1 MSIRYKFIYLHNYS
15 LGKCYKIKDVHK
27 LKKTDI
33 ENTIIIPDND
43 NVKIPA
49 IIKYMGS
56 KKPIIDFITTSINDI
71 HIPESIVC
79 DLFSGS
85 CSISAAL
92 RKKFDFISNDI
103 QEYSSVLAQTYFSD
117 LSKYNFKN
125 LEQEIKENATN
136 HVNLFKESFSNYFYD
151 YSVITDLKV
160 YQKVELAQRKL
171 IKEKFDIDFHLF
183 VKHYSGTYWSFE
195 QCVWIDALRKTA
207 EKYKDEKIYYAI
219 LSSLMYA
226 MSYSTQSTGHFAQYR
241 DGNSVEAMKNIIIY
255 RLKNVYDLFSKKL
268 EELVNSL
275 DNHLKKITTTT
286 FSYEKCL
293 KNLPQKSTVYADPP
307 YAPVHY
313 SRFYHVLET
322 LVKYDYP
329 ELEFKGRYR
338 GDRHQ
343 SPFSQKSN
351 AKQAFKELFEGIISA
366 NSQMILSYSGSGVV
380 PIEIIISLTKQYFFE
395 GYQVEVKE
403 VDHKHSTMGRFEDQN
418 RDVIEYLVI
427 AKFSNY
433 EYAN

>member
-1 MSIRYKFIYLHNYS
+1 M
-15 LGKCYKIKDVHK
+15 
-27 LKKTDI
+27 I
-33 ENTIIIPDND
+33 EIPS
-43 NVKIPA
+43 

-56 KKPIIDFITTSINDI
+56 KKPIINFIVSNIEDI
-71 HIPESIVC
+71 HLDGKPIC

-103 QEYSSVLAQTYFSD
+103 QEYSSILGQTYFSD
-117 LSKYNFKN
+117 LSKYEFKI
-125 LEQEIKENATN
+125 LEQEIKENASN
-136 HVNLFKESFSNYFYD
+136 HINLFKEKYSNYYYD
-151 YSVITDLKV
+151 YTLIKDLKE
-160 YQKVELAQRKL
+160 YQKIELSQRKL
-171 IKEKFDIDFHLF
+171 IKEKFNIDFHLF

-195 QCVWIDALRKTA
+195 QCAWIDAIRKSA

-241 DGNSVEAMKNIIIY
+241 DGNSVDAMKNIIIY
-255 RLKNVYDLFSKKL
+255 RLKNVFDLFSKKL

-286 FSYEKCL
+286 FPFEKCL
-293 KNLPQKSTVYADPP
+293 KNIPQKSTVYADPP
-307 YAPVHY
+307 YASVHY

-343 SPFSQKSN
+343 SPFSQKSK
-351 AKQAFKELFEGIISA
+351 AIQAFKELFEGIIQA
-366 NSQMILSYSGSGVV
+366 NCQMLLSYSGSGVV
-380 PIEIIISLTKQYFFE
+380 PIEIIISLAKQYFFD
-395 GYQVEVKE
+395 GYEIEVKE
-403 VDHKHSTMGRFEDQN
+403 VEHKHSTMGRFEDQN
-418 RDVIEYLVI
+418 RDVIEYLLI
-427 AKFSNY
+427 AKFKLTVY
-433 EYAN
+433 GT